1 MCVFENKSRIDNVAI
16 MNNCKQMLFD
26 ALFSIGGNIGD
37 ISLLPGAL
45 IDPIYWSVKP
55 AVPQ

>member
-1 MCVFENKSRIDNVAI
+1 